1 LKMSTQHNDVRLV
14 IKHTFIQIE
23 GSMLRG
29 ELCGGAARCRAMTDT
44 LIGYNLALKAS
55 KHQDAEADSDGTTTI
70 GDSDVHHQECCQ
82 AFLEEDG
89 IKRRD
94 RRVKTS
100 PHLICPPGKFFV
112 DDGANKLD
120 DKVCWADLSPSNNR
134 MASTPQNDKT
144 TLMFRH
150 LPDDYVVDCFL
161 ALLDKEGFEGTYD
174 FAYMPMDF
182 QKQVAVGY
190 AFVNFTSAQVAQCAW
205 CHFDGFDTWDVSGC
219 SKQCEVRWS
228 NAQQG
233 VSANVDRY
241 RNSPVMHESVD
252 DKHKPR
258 LFVHG
263 VRVAFPLPTEKI
275 RPPKMRRSMKRPS

>member
-1 LKMSTQHNDVRLV
+1 
-14 IKHTFIQIE
+14 
-23 GSMLRG
+23 
-29 ELCGGAARCRAMTDT
+29 MTDT

-55 KHQDAEADSDGTTTI
+55 KGQDAEVDSDGTTTI
-70 GDSDVHHQECCQ
+70 GDSDLNHQECCK
-82 AFLEEDG
+82 ALFSENDNVV
-89 IKRRD
+89 
-94 RRVKTS
+94 RRVKTLPS
-100 PHLICPPGKFFV
+100 QFICPPGNFFV
-112 DDGANKLD
+112 DVGTIKSE

-134 MASTPQNDKT
+134 FLSESVDDKNVNDKT

-150 LPDDYVVDCFL
+150 LPDDHVVDCFL
-161 ALLDKEGFEGTYD
+161 AFLDQEGFEGTYD

-190 AFVNFTSAQVAQCAW
+190 AFVNFASPQVARNAW
-205 CHFDGFDTWDVSGC
+205 HHFDGFDKWGVSGC

-258 LFVHG
+258 LFVKG
-263 VRVAFPLPTEKI
+263 KRLAFPPPTEKV